1 MIFLLATPL
10 VLIAGLRPVGFDPD
24 SQNYAALI
32 GHDLGELRFGA
43 REPTFWIISWL
54 SGQSFI
60 NSIRSFFLIYAL
72 LGVGVKCA
80 AIATQSQK
88 VLLSL
93 FLYLMLY
100 FVPHEMTQIRVGVA
114 AGIYLFA
121 LNSLARGDRISFIFR
136 LFVAVCFHY
145 SAIMGLLMLI
155 FRQAKPTK
163 LFLVSLPVLG
173 MLCSLL
179 LTPSVLENLG
189 TWLLPGP
196 IQGRLF
202 IYIELLTEDRFSSI
216 NVFNPVTLSFLALFW
231 ILAARIP
238 SNAGAFNRLLILSLG
253 LGLASFYAFSFI
265 PVMAFRIMEFLSV
278 GIIILAA
285 NATHW
290 WRDKQLWVTLV
301 VVWAIAVFIAQTLM
315 ASLGVF

>member
-1 MIFLLATPL
+1 MIFLLAIPL
-10 VLIAGLRPVGFDPD
+10 VFIAGLRPVGFDPD

-32 GHDLGELRFGA
+32 GHDLGGLQFGA

-54 SGQSFI
+54 SDQSFI
-60 NSIRSFFLIYAL
+60 DNIRSFFLIYAL

-80 AIATQSQK
+80 AIATQSHK

-121 LNSLARGDRISFIFR
+121 LNSLARGDKPSFIFR
-136 LFVAVCFHY
+136 LFIAVCFHY

-163 LFLVSLPVLG
+163 LFLVLLPILG
-173 MLCSLL
+173 MLSSLL
-179 LTPSVLENLG
+179 LTPSLLETLG

-202 IYIELLTEDRFSSI
+202 VYIELLTENRFSAI
-216 NVFNPVTLSFLALFW
+216 NVFNPVTLSYLALFW